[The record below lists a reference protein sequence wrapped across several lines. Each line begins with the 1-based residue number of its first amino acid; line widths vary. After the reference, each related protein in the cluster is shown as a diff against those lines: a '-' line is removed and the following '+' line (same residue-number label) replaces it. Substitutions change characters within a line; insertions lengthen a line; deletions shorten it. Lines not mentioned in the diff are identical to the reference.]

1 MFSINKHT
9 ILKFEIILFQPQF
22 NILIILYFDEIFKS
36 SNIEKRSIRGNN
48 NHRSLLRQD
57 KQLRYV

>member
-9 ILKFEIILFQPQF
+9 ILKFEIIPFQPQF

-57 KQLRYV
+57 KQLK